1 MSTEIKL
8 QHAPVEKGIAEMR
21 SSIEAMDSSLSSEVD
36 GDNKLDMVDAFN
48 EIKLEYDELLSQ
60 FEALFL
66 RDVQAT
72 EEAVA
77 NIRETEQKVA
87 SDMKVK

>member
-21 SSIEAMDSSLSSEVD
+21 SSIEAMDSSLSSEID

-66 RDVQAT
+66 HNVQAT

-77 NIRETEQKVA
+77 NIRETEQKIA